1 MQQIKLDDKHDLAI
15 DGNEAWIIDY
25 SAGLFSPRAGEKHT
39 FHLSLEPTEVRV
51 DVGEDYF
58 VITYVCN
65 GNKIMK
71 VARIDGD
78 SIAFC
83 DSDDLLR
90 IEQEYQDNLTD
101 IRMHFAEFTKECE
114 GTENRDAMRFLEGR
128 NAFERYTENLAL
140 AKYRAIEALKQ
151 TSPDPPAP

>member
-1 MQQIKLDDKHDLAI
+1 MQQIKLDDKRDLAI

-101 IRMHFAEFTKECE
+101 IRTHFAEFSKECE
-114 GTENRDAMRFLEGR
+114 MPENRDAMILLKGKKV
-128 NAFERYTENLAL
+128 FERYIEDLAL
-140 AKYRAIEALKQ
+140 VKYRKIEALGKGRA
-151 TSPDPPAP
+151 TI